1 MVNDLFGRVPQKRG
15 RESGTSNGAKHN
27 DPRLEMFG
35 KIRDNFFRQTFFYM
49 RNFSSMLNFWR
60 SAFIASKCWPLM
72 ASLYT
77 LGSNSGS
84 SMAILIGV
92 TG

>member
-49 RNFSSMLNFWR
+49 RNF
-60 SAFIASKCWPLM
+60 FIDAEFL
-72 ASLYT
+72 AQRFHRQ
-77 LGSNSGS
+77 
-84 SMAILIGV
+84 
-92 TG
+92 